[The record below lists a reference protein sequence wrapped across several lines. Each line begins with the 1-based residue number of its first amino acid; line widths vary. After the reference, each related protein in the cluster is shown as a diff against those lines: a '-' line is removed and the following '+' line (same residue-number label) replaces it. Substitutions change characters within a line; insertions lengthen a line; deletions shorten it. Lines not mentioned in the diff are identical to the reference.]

1 MTNATLLTGLTE
13 CHLQLLPS
21 GFKLHQQVVQPF
33 QALHQAAARDGIDI
47 QLVSAYRSYQRQAA
61 IWQAKYHGER
71 PVYDRDG
78 NEVPITSL
86 AGKARLDAILL
97 YSALPGCSRHHWGTD
112 LDIYD
117 AAAVPKD
124 YKPQLEPAE
133 YDASGPFYRLRLW
146 LEQHGEN
153 YGFFLPYRQYQGG
166 VAAEPW
172 HLSFRAIASQY
183 LHEFTVDTVRHAI
196 EMNPIAGQS
205 LVLKHL
211 DSLFEQYVCTIC
223 D

>member
-1 MTNATLLTGLTE
+1 MNHAAQLTGLTE
-13 CHLQLLPS
+13 CHLQLQPD
-21 GFKLHQQVVQPF
+21 GFKLHRQVVEPF
-33 QALHQAAARDGIDI
+33 QALQQAATRDGIDI
-47 QLVSAYRSYQRQAA
+47 RLVSAYRSYQRQAA
-61 IWQAKYHGER
+61 IWHAKYHGER
-71 PVYDRDG
+71 PVYDIQG
-78 NEVPITSL
+78 NQIQIASL
-86 AGKARLDAILL
+86 EGKAKLDAILL

-117 AAAVPKD
+117 AAAVSKD
-124 YKPQLEPAE
+124 YKPQLAPSE
-133 YDASGPFYRLRLW
+133 YDALGPFYRLRLW
-146 LEQHGEN
+146 LEQHSEN

-183 LHEFTVDTVRHAI
+183 LHEFNVDTVRHAI